1 MMWTN
6 KITTEYNAYTL
17 TIEITQNHCFL
28 EITSNDVLEWFK
40 TVEKFAYTVNDLQE
54 MLIAVVDYRN
64 NVGHWI
70 SSNEVDLL

>member
-1 MMWTN
+1 
-6 KITTEYNAYTL
+6 
-17 TIEITQNHCFL
+17 L
-28 EITSNDVLEWFK
+28 EITSNDVLEWYK
-40 TVEKFAYTVNDLQE
+40 TVEKFTYTLNDLQE

>member
-1 MMWTN
+1 MWTN
-6 KITTEYNAYTL
+6 KVTTEYKAYTL

-28 EITSNDVLEWFK
+28 EITSNDVLEWYK
-40 TVEKFAYTVNDLQE
+40 TVEKFTYTLNDLQE